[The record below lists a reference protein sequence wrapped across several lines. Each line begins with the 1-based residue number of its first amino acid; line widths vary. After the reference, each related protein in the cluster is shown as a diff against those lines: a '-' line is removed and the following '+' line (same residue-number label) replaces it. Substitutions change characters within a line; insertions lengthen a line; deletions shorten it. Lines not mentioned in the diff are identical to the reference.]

1 MKTLQIDERMLQVGE
16 RAGQAAYEKFKQE
29 GIALWHKKRA
39 EEQERDGRPQTAD
52 GSREPATASPVDGN
66 VRYSAL

>member
-29 GIALWHKKRA
+29 GVALWHKKRA
-39 EEQERDGRPQTAD
+39 EEKEQADGRLQTAEETTPE
-52 GSREPATASPVDGN
+52 SQS
-66 VRYSAL
+66 